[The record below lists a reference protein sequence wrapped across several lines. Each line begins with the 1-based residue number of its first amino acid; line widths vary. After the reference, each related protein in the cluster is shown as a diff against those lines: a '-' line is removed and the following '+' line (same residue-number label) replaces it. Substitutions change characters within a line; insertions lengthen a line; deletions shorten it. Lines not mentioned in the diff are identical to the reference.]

1 MARVDKKKILGETVI
16 TVQVFIDL
24 ITYVSV
30 PQESPT
36 VEVWNFARPYE
47 RW

>member
-16 TVQVFIDL
+16 TVQVFDL
-24 ITYVSV
+24 ITYISV